1 LGIFACFFAH
11 VWEQRKIGDISSF
24 SKGEGFSKSDLVNQG
39 VPVILYGQMY
49 VNYQTIIRDVD
60 TFVLPNKA
68 GVVSTGHEVIIPASG
83 ETEID
88 IARASFVEKTGVFL
102 GGDLN
107 ILKPNEGVD
116 PAFLAIE
123 ISNGGTKKEL
133 SAKAQGKTIVHLHKD
148 DIITLKICLPKD
160 DEQKRISWFFDCFD
174 HSIVLH
180 QRVSF
185 QIALAH
191 NKHL

>member
-1 LGIFACFFAH
+1 MHWAYLPVFLLTFGNN
-11 VWEQRKIGDISSF
+11 
-24 SKGEGFSKSDLVNQG
+24 VNQG
-39 VPVILYGQMY
+39 VP
-49 VNYQTIIRDVD
+49 
-60 TFVLPNKA
+60 
-68 GVVSTGHEVIIPASG
+68 VSTGHEVIIPASG

-174 HSIVLH
+174 QPS
-180 QRVSF
+180 SF
-185 QIALAH
+185 INECLF
-191 NKHL
+191 K